1 MDSNALAKSGNT
13 RRIRINYAWEYFKNK
28 QKELLLTP
36 KTSDIYARRKIDV
49 ESVFGKLKASLRFN
63 RFSVRGIE
71 KVKKEIG
78 FTVMALNIRK
88 LMTKVI
94 NFINLYTKIGFTLSS
109 KRKSYFLETY
119 VTAPFCFV
127 FFPYLH

>member
-1 MDSNALAKSGNT
+1 MRIKENHMLNGQLKPAYNLQIATSGQFINNFDIYQNPNDT
-13 RRIRINYAWEYFKNK
+13 RTLIPFLNK

-71 KVKKEIG
+71 KVKKRNWFYCNGIKYKKTNDE
-78 FTVMALNIRK
+78 
-88 LMTKVI
+88 
-94 NFINLYTKIGFTLSS
+94 S
-109 KRKSYFLETY
+109 
-119 VTAPFCFV
+119 
-127 FFPYLH
+127 H

>member
-1 MDSNALAKSGNT
+1 M
-13 RRIRINYAWEYFKNK
+13 
-28 QKELLLTP
+28 TP

-127 FFPYLH
+127 FFSLSSLDKIGKVILKIDP